1 VDERLWT
8 TAEVA
13 AVAGVTSRT
22 LRHYDAIGLVRP
34 ASTGAG
40 GLRHYGAEQLLR
52 LQEVLVLRELGLRLE
67 VVAGVLSG
75 ERDRLEALRGHER
88 HLREEAARTA
98 RLADTVARTLAHLE
112 GSTTMSTEQM
122 FEGFEGHAERVAA
135 YEEELVAQHGE
146 GVREAFRTSEQRTAG
161 WGREEY
167 EAAAREGD
175 DLDERFVA
183 LLRSGAAPDGEAAQ
197 GLVAEHHA
205 AVAQFWTPDRSS
217 YTGLGRIYVDDP
229 RFRARYDA
237 KDPRLAEY
245 LSAAMAVYAQR
256 HLP

>member
-1 VDERLWT
+1 VERQLWT

-13 AVAGVTSRT
+13 ALSGVTSRT

-34 ASTGAG
+34 ASTGPG
-40 GLRHYGAEQLLR
+40 GLRRYGREQLLR

-67 VVAGVLSG
+67 VVAAVLSG
-75 ERDRLEALRGHER
+75 ERDRLEALRDHER

-112 GSTTMSTEQM
+112 GSTTMSAEQM
-122 FEGFEGHAERVAA
+122 FDGFEGHAERVAA

-161 WGREEY
+161 WGREDH
-167 EAAAREGD
+167 EAAARAWDE
-175 DLDERFVA
+175 LDQRFLA
-183 LLRSGAAPDGEAAQ
+183 QLRGGAEPASAPVQA
-197 GLVAEHHA
+197 LVAEHHA
-205 AVAQFWTPDRSS
+205 AVSQFWTPSREA
-217 YTGLGRIYVDDP
+217 YTGLGRVYVDDP

-237 KDPRLAEY
+237 LDPRLAAF
-245 LSAAMAVYAQR
+245 LRDATAVHAEA
-256 HLP
+256 HLT